1 MAILGLI
8 TLVIISI
15 LSFIG
20 YIPMF
25 TLLFISGFFT
35 LYCFVTLLNKND
47 NGLSDL
53 GKVIFVIAILGLVY
67 SICELFFNIDLR
79 SIITR

>member
-8 TLVIISI
+8 ALVIISI

-20 YIPMF
+20 YLPMF
-25 TLLFISGFFT
+25 ALLFISGFFT
-35 LYCFVTLLNKND
+35 LYCLVTLLNKND

-53 GKVIFVIAILGLVY
+53 GKVLFVIALLGLVY
-67 SICELFFNIDLR
+67 SVCELFFNIDLK
-79 SIITR
+79 SIIMK

>member
-8 TLVIISI
+8 ALITIAI

-20 YIPMF
+20 YLPIF
-25 TLLFISGFFT
+25 ALLFISGFFT

-47 NGLSDL
+47 NGLSDF
-53 GKVIFVIAILGLVY
+53 GKFVFVIAILGLVY
-67 SICELFFNIDLR
+67 SICELFFNIDLK
-79 SIITR
+79 SMIMK